1 MRKLTRF
8 LVVSFLL
15 LVFVVSAIFFRLNTT
30 VVALKFGP
38 WSTAQE
44 AVSVW
49 IMISFLCGS
58 LLGVFLSVGLFQRL
72 KWSYALR
79 KARIEIETL
88 RMELQRLK
96 AEKR

>member
-1 MRKLTRF
+1 
-8 LVVSFLL
+8 
-15 LVFVVSAIFFRLNTT
+15 
-30 VVALKFGP
+30 
-38 WSTAQE
+38 
-44 AVSVW
+44 
-49 IMISFLCGS
+49 MISFLCGS

>member
-8 LVVSFLL
+8 LVASFLL
-15 LVFVVSAIFFRLNTT
+15 VVFVVSAIFFRLNTT
-30 VVALKFGP
+30 ALKFGP
-38 WSTAQE
+38 WSTPQE